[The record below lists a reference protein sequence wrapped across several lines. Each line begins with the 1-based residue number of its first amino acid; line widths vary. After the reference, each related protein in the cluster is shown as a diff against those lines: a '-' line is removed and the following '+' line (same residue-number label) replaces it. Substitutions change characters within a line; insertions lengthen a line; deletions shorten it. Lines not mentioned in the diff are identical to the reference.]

1 MGKGQISKT
10 QIGIIAAVV
19 AVIAA
24 IVVFLVMRFTRSEDV
39 YRSIQI
45 YEVEGTASVDREGI
59 GAMEAVENLYLES
72 GDRITVSSGSYMR
85 LKLDDDK
92 YILVEENSVLSI
104 EAEGTKQDSLTTIRL
119 EQGAVTNEIRN
130 PLSEKSSY
138 EVITPNSVMAVRGTV
153 FRVAISSDENGIL
166 YTKVDTFEGAVGVS
180 RILPDGSIQEEDA
193 QIPGG
198 NEVIVYMDEQ
208 ITEYLSAP
216 QEIRYEELP
225 VQTLSFLKDSSDS
238 GREIVGVSGESLE
251 TLITEKKE
259 QEAAEPEAIADG
271 SVPEGA
277 AEDETPENAELIPEE
292 ELLEPSGE
300 ENQTAGQTLEQNVM
314 QGAEEAAQV
323 IDQTQLQPVDPEE
336 QVVTEEEQKQEQVMT
351 QVTEPEKSG
360 GSSNSDSDSD
370 DDSSSESEPSTYTV
384 TFKRSD
390 GSVFGKQTVQAGGT
404 AATPT
409 LQPAASGKWD
419 FDFTQEITADT
430 EIIWKQ

>member
-1 MGKGQISKT
+1 MDKGQISKT

-45 YEVEGTASVDREGI
+45 YEVEGAASVDREGI

-72 GDRITVSSGSYMR
+72 GDRITVSGGSYMR

-119 EQGAVTNEIRN
+119 EQGAVTSEIRN

-153 FRVAISSDENGIL
+153 FRVAISIGENGIL
-166 YTKVDTFEGAVGVS
+166 YTKVDTFEGAVGVR

-225 VQTLSFLKDSSDS
+225 VQALSFLKDSSDS

-259 QEAAEPEAIADG
+259 QEAAELEAIADG
-271 SVPEGA
+271 IVPEGA
-277 AEDETPENAELIPEE
+277 AEDEMPENAELIPEE
-292 ELLEPSGE
+292 ELLELSGE
-300 ENQTAGQTLEQNVM
+300 ENQTAAQTLDQNAM
-314 QGAEEAAQV
+314 QGAEEVTQA
-323 IDQTQLQPVDPEE
+323 IDQIPQPVDPEE
-336 QVVTEEEQKQEQVMT
+336 QEVTEEEQKQEQVMT

-384 TFKRSD
+384 TFKRGD
-390 GSVFGKQTVQAGGT
+390 GSVFGTQTVQAGGT
-404 AATPT
+404 AERPT
-409 LQPAASGKWD
+409 LQPAPNGNWD
-419 FDFTQEITADT
+419 FDFTQAITEDT
-430 EIIWKQ
+430 VIKWEQ

>member
-1 MGKGQISKT
+1 MDKAQISKT

-19 AVIAA
+19 AVIATIA
-24 IVVFLVMRFTRSEDV
+24 VFLVMRFERSDDA

-72 GDRITVSSGSYMR
+72 GDRITVSGGSYMR

-130 PLSEKSSY
+130 PLSEKSTY

-153 FRVAISSDENGIL
+153 FRVAISSDENGVL

-238 GREIVGVSGESLE
+238 GREIVGVSRESLE

-259 QEAAEPEAIADG
+259 QEAAEQEAAADG
-271 SVPEGA
+271 IVPEDA
-277 AEDETPENAELIPEE
+277 AENETAENTEQVSEE
-292 ELLEPSGE
+292 ELSEPSGE
-300 ENQTAGQTLEQNVM
+300 ENQTAGQTIDQNAL
-314 QGAEEAAQV
+314 QGPEEAGQA
-323 IDQTQLQPVDPEE
+323 IDQTQLQPIDPEE
-336 QVVTEEEQKQEQVMT
+336 QVVTEEEQTKEQVTT
-351 QVTEPEKSG
+351 QVTEPEKSD
-360 GSSNSDSDSD
+360 SSSSSDSD
-370 DDSSSESEPSTYTV
+370 DKPSSDQSSYTV
-384 TFKRSD
+384 TYRRSD

-409 LQPAASGKWD
+409 LQPAASGQWD
-419 FDFTQEITADT
+419 FDFTQAITEDT
-430 EIIWKQ
+430 VINWE

>member
-1 MGKGQISKT
+1 MDKAQISKT

-24 IVVFLVMRFTRSEDV
+24 IAVFLVAHFTKSEDA

-45 YEVEGTASVDREGI
+45 YEVEGAASVDREGI

-72 GDRITVSSGSYMR
+72 GDRITVSGGSYMR

-119 EQGAVTNEIRN
+119 EQGAVTSEIRN

-153 FRVAISSDENGIL
+153 FRVAISIGENGIL

-225 VQTLSFLKDSSDS
+225 VQALSFLKDSSDS

-259 QEAAEPEAIADG
+259 QEAAELEAIADG
-271 SVPEGA
+271 IVPEGA
-277 AEDETPENAELIPEE
+277 AEDEMPENAELIPEE
-292 ELLEPSGE
+292 ELLELSGE
-300 ENQTAGQTLEQNVM
+300 ENQTAAQTLDQNAL
-314 QGAEEAAQV
+314 QGPEEAGQA
-323 IDQTQLQPVDPEE
+323 IDQTQLQPIDPEE
-336 QVVTEEEQKQEQVMT
+336 QVVTEEEQTKEQVTT

-384 TFKRSD
+384 TFKRGD
-390 GSVFGKQTVQAGGT
+390 GSVFGTQTVQAGGT